1 MHWLRLCGHLG
12 RGRGDSSST
21 GGARGARKG
30 GRKVGKGGRGG
41 QGGQAGQGGQGIA
54 CRRLIVV
61 TLASRTKALRFVDN
75 QKLVEWAWLGE
86 NKEAQ
91 DGETRG
97 EGGE

>member
-1 MHWLRLCGHLG
+1 
-12 RGRGDSSST
+12 
-21 GGARGARKG
+21 
-30 GRKVGKGGRGG
+30 
-41 QGGQAGQGGQGIA
+41 
-54 CRRLIVV
+54 LIVV